1 MKNSIAQLFFLT
13 GLFFLVIGC
22 SAPQKKEEKEAKA
35 TVSSAPFGTLPSGA
49 EVTQYTMTNTNGMEA
64 KVISYGGIITSLT
77 MPDREG
83 QMEDI
88 VLGYDNLQGYL
99 DASPYFGAIIG
110 RYGNRIAK
118 GKFTI
123 DDVDYQLP
131 INNIG
136 NSLHGGITGFD
147 KVNWTVKEV
156 PSDKGVALKLTYQS
170 VDMEEGYPGNLDVT
184 VTYTLGDDNTLTFDY
199 QSTTDKKTVVNLTQ
213 HSYFNLSAMKDDVL
227 STELMINADAYL
239 PVDSTLIPTGEIRPV
254 AGTPFDFTTSKK
266 IGEEIGADNQQL
278 AFGGGYDHCWVLNE
292 DPKELSLA
300 ATAYD
305 PSSGR
310 AFDVYTSEPGIQF
323 YSGNFLD
330 GTITG
335 KSNNVYKHRSGF
347 CLETQHFPDSPNQE
361 SFPTTILSPGETYQT
376 TTLMKFY
383 TK

>member
-1 MKNSIAQLFFLT
+1 M
-13 GLFFLVIGC
+13 
-22 SAPQKKEEKEAKA
+22 
-35 TVSSAPFGTLPSGA
+35 
-49 EVTQYTMTNTNGMEA
+49 
-64 KVISYGGIITSLT
+64 
-77 MPDREG
+77 
-83 QMEDI
+83 
-88 VLGYDNLQGYL
+88 
-99 DASPYFGAIIG
+99 
-110 RYGNRIAK
+110 
-118 GKFTI
+118 
-123 DDVDYQLP
+123 
-131 INNIG
+131 
-136 NSLHGGITGFD
+136 
-147 KVNWTVKEV
+147 
-156 PSDKGVALKLTYQS
+156 
-170 VDMEEGYPGNLDVT
+170 
-184 VTYTLGDDNTLTFDY
+184 TYTLGDDNTLTFDY